1 MAAVPVAD
9 ARLEA
14 PDRLAALFDAHEA
27 RLYRLARRLTSSA
40 ADADDLLQETF
51 LRAARALR
59 SVPEGAAK
67 EEAWLVRVLVNI
79 QRDQW
84 RRNAVRRQHA
94 AALGCSDANVVPS
107 SADAALIAKQAVWT
121 ALDTLHPKRRSILVM
136 HELEGLNPA
145 AIAAL
150 LGLSVV
156 TVRWHVSMGRRDLK
170 RLLKPAYGDLR

>member
-59 SVPEGAAK
+59 SVP
-67 EEAWLVRVLVNI
+67 
-79 QRDQW
+79 
-84 RRNAVRRQHA
+84 
-94 AALGCSDANVVPS
+94 
-107 SADAALIAKQAVWT
+107 
-121 ALDTLHPKRRSILVM
+121 
-136 HELEGLNPA
+136 
-145 AIAAL
+145 
-150 LGLSVV
+150 
-156 TVRWHVSMGRRDLK
+156 
-170 RLLKPAYGDLR
+170 